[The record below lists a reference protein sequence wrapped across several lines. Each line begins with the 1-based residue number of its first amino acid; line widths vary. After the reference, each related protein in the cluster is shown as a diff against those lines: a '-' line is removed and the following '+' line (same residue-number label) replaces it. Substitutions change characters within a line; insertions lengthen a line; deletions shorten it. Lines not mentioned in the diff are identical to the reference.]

1 MMTTEMSWDR
11 YSSPR
16 LQQEVSRAMTDSIDL
31 KRQRPVAVWLLVCA
45 GMVFAVLVAG
55 GITRLTH
62 SGLSIVEWRPLVG
75 ALPPFTHKAW
85 EALFASYR
93 ATPEFQRVNF
103 DMTLDGFK
111 HIFWWEYT
119 HRLMGRLTAI
129 VFLLPLLW
137 FLKSRR
143 ISRPLAW
150 RLTAIFLLGALQGAL
165 GWYMVASGLVADPRV
180 SQFRLTAHLGVALTL
195 NGAILWTAMGLLSPT
210 AGAGRRVPKFAVA
223 VVATVLLM
231 ALTGGIVAG
240 IRAGVAYNTFPLM
253 NGQLV
258 PLGILLMEPWY
269 ENFFYNVATVQ
280 FVHRTLAWLLIVL
293 IPSYWAWLRFGAKIE
308 QARTE
313 SGLLV
318 AVLAVQV
325 GLGITTLLT
334 RVALPFAVAHQA
346 GAVMLF
352 AAALWTAHACKA
364 AVRLSIRG

>member
-1 MMTTEMSWDR
+1 
-11 YSSPR
+11 
-16 LQQEVSRAMTDSIDL
+16 MTDSIDL

-45 GMVFAVLVAG
+45 GMVFAVLVVG

-93 ATPEFQRVNF
+93 ATPEFQRVNS

-111 HIFWWEYT
+111 HIFWWEYA

-150 RLTAIFLLGALQGAL
+150 RLTAIFLIGALQGAL
-165 GWYMVASGLVADPRV
+165 GWYMVTSGLVADPRV

-195 NGAILWTAMGLLSPT
+195 IGAILWTAMGLLSPT
-210 AGAGRRVPKFAVA
+210 AGAGRRVPKFALA
-223 VVATVLLM
+223 VVAIVFLM

-240 IRAGVAYNTFPLM
+240 IRAGLAYNTFPLM

-280 FVHRTLAWLLIVL
+280 FAHRTLAWLLIVL
-293 IPSYWAWLRFGAKIE
+293 IPAYWVWLRFGAKIE

-318 AVLAVQV
+318 AALAVQV

-334 RVALPFAVAHQA
+334 RVALPFAAAHQA

-352 AAALWTAHACKA
+352 AAALWTAHACKT
-364 AVRLSIRG
+364 AVRLPIRG

>member
-1 MMTTEMSWDR
+1 M
-11 YSSPR
+11 
-16 LQQEVSRAMTDSIDL
+16 EVSRAMIDSIDL

-45 GMVFAVLVAG
+45 GMVFAVLVVG

-75 ALPPFTHKAW
+75 AFPPFTRQAW
-85 EALFASYR
+85 EVLFTSYQ
-93 ATPEFQRVNF
+93 ATPEFKRVNF

-111 HIFWWEYT
+111 YIFWWEYA
-119 HRLMGRLTAI
+119 HRLLGRLTGI

-165 GWYMVASGLVADPRV
+165 GWYMVASGLVDDPRV

-195 NGAILWTAMGLLSPT
+195 IGAMLWTAMGLLSPT
-210 AGAGRRVPKFAVA
+210 AGARGRVPRFAVA
-223 VVATVLLM
+223 VVTTVFLM
-231 ALTGGIVAG
+231 ALSGGIVAG
-240 IRAGVAYNTFPLM
+240 IRAGLAYNTFPLM

-258 PLGILLMEPWY
+258 PKGVLQMEPWY
-269 ENFFYNVATVQ
+269 ENYFYNIATVQ

-293 IPSYWAWLRFGAKIE
+293 IPTYWVWLRFGTKIE
-308 QARTE
+308 QARTA
-313 SGLLV
+313 SNLLV
-318 AVLAVQV
+318 AALAVQV

-334 RVALPFAVAHQA
+334 RVALPLAAAHQA

-352 AAALWTAHACKA
+352 AAALWTAHTCKT
-364 AVRLSIRG
+364 AVRLPIRG